1 MRQDWNKVYVKGA
14 NEAYESFLE
23 IVAELYEKNCPL
35 VKKIVKPK
43 YAEKPWITKGIS
55 KACKKKNSLYKEFL
69 KKRTTEAEQKYKT
82 YKNKLTKIMR
92 HSKMDHYSNL
102 LEDNK
107 NNIKN
112 TWNVLNAIIK
122 KRSGKAE
129 YPNSFMSPNN
139 KTITDMASAA
149 EEFNKFFVG
158 VGPGLA
164 GEIPKTG
171 ISDGVESKDI
181 YVDET
186 MFLRGTEEK

>member
-1 MRQDWNKVYVKGA
+1 
-14 NEAYESFLE
+14 
-23 IVAELYEKNCPL
+23 
-35 VKKIVKPK
+35 
-43 YAEKPWITKGIS
+43 
-55 KACKKKNSLYKEFL
+55 
-69 KKRTTEAEQKYKT
+69 
-82 YKNKLTKIMR
+82 MR

-107 NNIKN
+107 KQYKKYMECIK
-112 TWNVLNAIIK
+112 LNAIIK
-122 KRSGKAE
+122 KRSGKAK

-149 EEFNKFFVG
+149 EEFNTFFVG

-164 GEIPKTG
+164 GEIPNTG

-181 YVDET
+181 HVDET